1 VHFPYC
7 LSLNA
12 FPQVLLIAVV
22 PILVARRVRVA
33 ITLTHGTATM
43 LAISVWFIASF
54 AVGLF
59 ANALGRSG
67 AIWILFSLIL
77 SPSLGLIVV
86 AVLDKKRARPAR
98 AMATAAPVAIP
109 V

>member
-1 VHFPYC
+1 
-7 LSLNA
+7 
-12 FPQVLLIAVV
+12 
-22 PILVARRVRVA
+22 
-33 ITLTHGTATM
+33 M
-43 LAISVWFIASF
+43 LAIAVWFLASF

-86 AVLDKKRARPAR
+86 AVLDKKRTRRARV
-98 AMATAAPVAIP
+98 MATAAPAVLPA
-109 V
+109 